1 MELTLANDTLLRVAG
16 NDGSNGWGTAGAN
29 GGTAAMTVKKQTLSG
44 KIVVDKISAL
54 TLTLKDN
61 STFTGAIN
69 PDGQAGT
76 VKLTLESG
84 STWNLTADAYL
95 TEFNGSTE
103 NITANGHHVYVNG
116 TQLI

>member
-1 MELTLANDTLLRVAG
+1 MANDTLLRVTG

-29 GGTAAMTVKKQTLSG
+29 GGTVTMTVKKQTLSG
-44 KIVVDKISAL
+44 MILVDKISAL
-54 TLTLKDN
+54 TLMLKDN
-61 STFTGAIN
+61 STFTGVIN

-76 VKLTLESG
+76 VKLMLESG
-84 STWNLTADAYL
+84 STRNLTADAYL

-103 NITANGHHVYVNG
+103 NIAANGHHVYVNG

>member
-1 MELTLANDTLLRVAG
+1 MELTLANDTLLRVSG

-29 GGTAAMTVKKQTLSG
+29 GGTATMTVKKQTLSG
-44 KIVVDKISAL
+44 MILVDKISA
-54 TLTLKDN
+54 LTLKDN

-76 VKLTLESG
+76 VKLMLESG
-84 STWNLTADAYL
+84 STRNLTADACL

-103 NITANGHHVYVNG
+103 NIAANGHHVYVNG